1 MGENSI
7 HPANDLNPLEIRPI
21 RSNARPSEDTI
32 PDADAQREYV
42 RQNNP
47 NGFTHAST
55 GVSVERAEEEFA
67 ELRRELTGIS
77 QRSQRSRRQ
86 SISSAIQ
93 KGKDV
98 EKGAVSDL
106 ASDDEQFDLEGTLRG
121 NKTTDEEAGIRSKRI
136 GVVWEGLT
144 VTGQGGVTNFVKT
157 FPDAFISFFNVFETA
172 KRILGAGKKSREVNI
187 LQGFRGVVK
196 PGEMVL
202 VLGRPGSGCTTFL
215 KVIANQRYGYNSVTG
230 DVLYGPF
237 DAQTFAK
244 RYRGEATYNQV
255 CSSLIGMDRTEAD
268 QTFRK
273 MMFTTLLLPSAKRS
287 ASL

>member
-7 HPANDLNPLEIRPI
+7 HPADDLKSPNIYPI
-21 RSNARPSEDTI
+21 HTNARVLEDTI
-32 PDADAQREYV
+32 RDAEARRENV
-42 RQNNP
+42 RQSNP
-47 NGFTHAST
+47 NGFTHGST
-55 GVSVERAEEEFA
+55 GVSVEKAEEEFA
-67 ELRRELTGIS
+67 ELQRELTGIS

-86 SISSAIQ
+86 SISSAI
-93 KGKDV
+93 KKDKDV
-98 EKGAVSDL
+98 EKGAVSDS

-136 GVVWEGLT
+136 GVIWEGLT

-157 FPDAFISFFNVFETA
+157 FPDAFISFFNVFETT
-172 KRILGAGKKSREVNI
+172 RRLLGAGKKAREVNI
-187 LQGFRGVVK
+187 LEDFRGVAK

-215 KVIANQRYGYNSVTG
+215 KVIANQRYGYNSVTS

-255 CSSLIGMDRTEAD
+255 CSSFMSMERTKAD
-268 QTFRK
+268 QAFRK
-273 MMFTTLLLPSAKRS
+273 MMSTTLL
-287 ASL
+287 

>member
-7 HPANDLNPLEIRPI
+7 HSADGLKSPNICLIHT
-21 RSNARPSEDTI
+21 NARALEDTI
-32 PDADAQREYV
+32 RGAEAQRENV
-42 RQNNP
+42 RQSNSY
-47 NGFTHAST
+47 GFTHAST

-67 ELRRELTGIS
+67 ELQRELTGIS

-86 SISSAIQ
+86 STSSAIK

-98 EKGAVSDL
+98 EKGTVSDSV
-106 ASDDEQFDLEGTLRG
+106 SDDEQFDLEGTLRG

-136 GVVWEGLT
+136 GVIWEGLT

-157 FPDAFISFFNVFETA
+157 FPDAFISFFNVFGTA
-172 KRILGAGKKSREVNI
+172 KNLLGAGKKAREVNI
-187 LQGFRGVVK
+187 LQDFQGVAK

-244 RYRGEATYNQV
+244 WYRGEATYNQV
-255 CSSLIGMDRTEAD
+255 YSSFIGMERTEAD
-268 QTFRK
+268 QAFRK
-273 MMFTTLLLPSAKRS
+273 MMFTTLL
-287 ASL
+287 